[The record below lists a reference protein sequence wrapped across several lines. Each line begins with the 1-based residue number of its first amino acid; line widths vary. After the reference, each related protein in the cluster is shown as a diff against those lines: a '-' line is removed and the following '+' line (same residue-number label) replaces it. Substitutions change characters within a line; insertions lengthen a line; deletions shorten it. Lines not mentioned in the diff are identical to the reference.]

1 MASGHALIFFKDLP
15 TGAATGLTDA
25 NGNELGPVDLSLPQA
40 EAYSKGFLVSPKAIN
55 HILVGICSQGC
66 EARIS
71 LEMSPDGVNWCAC
84 NLSAGNQCLVE
95 CDTTISDCTAQTID
109 VSILQY
115 VRVKIDQV
123 TVSNGL
129 CTAMLTYT
137 LN

>member
-1 MASGHALIFFKDLP
+1 MASAHAIVFVQDLL

-25 NGNELGPVDLSLPQA
+25 DGNELGPINLSDPEA
-40 EAYSKGFLVSPKAIN
+40 EGYSKAFLVSPKAIEP
-55 HILVGICSQGC
+55 ILVGICSSGC

-84 NLSAGNQCLVE
+84 NLSGGTPCLVE
-95 CDTTISDCTAQTID
+95 CDTQVSDCTAQTVD

-115 VRVKIDQV
+115 VRIKIDEV
-123 TVSNGL
+123 TVSDGL